1 MFKCGVERGSAGVFT
16 SEVTASLKYSPV
28 RHPPGGGIAFW
39 GVLAPMDSAPHDTTT
54 APAPPESLHKGLG
67 LWDCASLIM
76 GSMIGS
82 GIFLVPAD
90 MAKALPGGAGLLLLA
105 WGLVAVLTICGALTY
120 GELAAMLP
128 KAGGQYVYLKE
139 AWGRLTGFLYGWT
152 LFTVIQTGT
161 IAAVAVAFARYLGV
175 FVPAVSAEPFLT
187 VGPVGINVQQVVAIG
202 LIGLLTAFN
211 FRDVREGAFVQNLF
225 TAVKVLALL
234 AVVCLG
240 LWFGFGDSSASAA
253 QASAG
258 GPGSTGWANFTTVW
272 PPFSWAM
279 LGTFFTAMTGAAF
292 AADAWNNIT
301 FTAGEVRNPQ
311 RNLPRALLL
320 GTGVVLALYL
330 LANVAYVAGLGMP
343 GIANAPQGRV
353 GTELMARLFGPVGA
367 GLMAGLILISTF
379 GCLNGIILA
388 GGRVYYAM
396 AQDGL
401 FFRAAARLNER
412 GVPANSLAFQGAWSA
427 ALVLTGSYSDLL
439 DYVMFAVLLF
449 YLVTVVG
456 LIRLRRLHPE
466 WVRPYRVVGY
476 PVVPL
481 VYCGLATGIC
491 TALLVYKT
499 TYAGAGLALV
509 AVGAVVYFVSG
520 LNRPAI
526 QPPTQPTS

>member
-1 MFKCGVERGSAGVFT
+1 
-16 SEVTASLKYSPV
+16 
-28 RHPPGGGIAFW
+28 
-39 GVLAPMDSAPHDTTT
+39 
-54 APAPPESLHKGLG
+54 
-67 LWDCASLIM
+67 M

-90 MAKALPGGAGLLLLA
+90 MAKALPGGAGLLMLA

-120 GELAAMLP
+120 GELAAMMP

-175 FVPAVSAEPFLT
+175 FVPAVSNVPFLT
-187 VGPVGINVQQVVAIG
+187 LGPIGINVQQVVAIG
-202 LIGLLTAFN
+202 LIALLTAFN

-225 TAVKVLALL
+225 TAVKVTALL

-240 LWFGFGDSSASAA
+240 LWFGFSG
-253 QASAG
+253 QT
-258 GPGSTGWANFTTVW
+258 PGTGAANFTTNW
-272 PPFSWAM
+272 PPFSWAEV
-279 LGTFFTAMTGAAF
+279 GTFFTAMTGAAF

-301 FTAGEVRNPQ
+301 FTAGEVRDPQ

-330 LANVAYVAGLGMP
+330 LANIAYVAGLGMP
-343 GIANAPQGRV
+343 SIAAAPQGRV

-401 FFRAAARLNER
+401 FFRAAARLNGR
-412 GVPANSLAFQGAWSA
+412 GVPANSLAFQGLWA
-427 ALVLTGSYSDLL
+427 AILVLTGSYSDLL

-449 YLVTVVG
+449 YLVTVIG

-466 WVRPYRVVGY
+466 WLRPYRVIGY

-481 VYCGLATGIC
+481 IYCLLATGIC

-509 AVGAVVYFVSG
+509 AVGAVVYYLSG
-520 LNRPAI
+520 LNKAN
-526 QPPTQPTS
+526 S

>member
-1 MFKCGVERGSAGVFT
+1 
-16 SEVTASLKYSPV
+16 
-28 RHPPGGGIAFW
+28 
-39 GVLAPMDSAPHDTTT
+39 
-54 APAPPESLHKGLG
+54 
-67 LWDCASLIM
+67 
-76 GSMIGS
+76 MIGS
-82 GIFLVPAD
+82 GIFLVPAT
-90 MAKALPGGAGLLLLA
+90 MAQELPGGAGLLLLA
-105 WGLVAVLTICGALTY
+105 WALVALMTVCGALTY

-175 FVPAVSAEPFLT
+175 FIPAVSAAPLVS
-187 VGPVGINVQQVVAIG
+187 VGSVGLSAQQLVAIG
-202 LIGLLTAFN
+202 LIGALTLFN

-225 TAVKVLALL
+225 TAVKVTALL
-234 AVVCLG
+234 AVAGLG
-240 LWFGFGDSSASAA
+240 VWMGFGS
-253 QASAG
+253 G
-258 GPGSTGWANFTTVW
+258 TPGTGAANFATVW
-272 PPFSWAM
+272 PPLSWAT

-301 FTAGEVRNPQ
+301 FTAGEVRDPQ
-311 RNLPRALLL
+311 RNLPRALVL

-343 GIANAPQGRV
+343 AIAAAPDGRV

-367 GLMAGLILISTF
+367 GLMAGLILVSTF

-388 GGRVYYAM
+388 GARVYYAM

-401 FFRAAARLNER
+401 FFRAAARLNGR
-412 GVPANSLAFQGAWSA
+412 GVPANSLAFQGLWAA

-456 LIRLRRLHPE
+456 LVRLRRLHPE
-466 WVRPYRVVGY
+466 WARPYRVVGY

-481 VYCGLATGIC
+481 VYCVLAAGIC
-491 TALLVYKT
+491 IALLAYKT

-509 AVGAVVYFVSG
+509 AVGAVVYTVSG
-520 LNRPAI
+520 LARRA
-526 QPPTQPTS
+526 

>member
-1 MFKCGVERGSAGVFT
+1 MESTTPAV
-16 SEVTASLKYSPV
+16 PV
-28 RHPPGGGIAFW
+28 
-39 GVLAPMDSAPHDTTT
+39 APADASAPH
-54 APAPPESLHKGLG
+54 LRKGLG

-90 MAKALPGGAGLLLLA
+90 MAKALPGGAGLLMLA
-105 WGLVAVLTICGALTY
+105 WVLVAVLTICGALTY
-120 GELAAMLP
+120 GELAAMMP

-175 FVPAVSAEPFLT
+175 FMPAVSNVPFLT
-187 VGPVGINVQQVVAIG
+187 LGPVGINVQQVVAIG
-202 LIGLLTAFN
+202 LIALLTAFN
-211 FRDVREGAFVQNLF
+211 FRDVREGALVQNLF
-225 TAVKVLALL
+225 TAVKVTALL

-240 LWFGFGDSSASAA
+240 LWFGFSGET
-253 QASAG
+253 
-258 GPGSTGWANFTTVW
+258 PGTGAVNFATNW
-272 PPFSWAM
+272 PAFSWAEV
-279 LGTFFTAMTGAAF
+279 GTFFTAMTGAAF

-301 FTAGEVRNPQ
+301 FTAGEVREPQ

-330 LANVAYVAGLGMP
+330 LANIAYVAGLGMP
-343 GIANAPQGRV
+343 SIANAPQGRV
-353 GTELMARLFGPVGA
+353 GTELMARLFGPIGA

-401 FFRAAARLNER
+401 FFRAAARLNKR
-412 GVPANSLAFQGAWSA
+412 GVPANSLAFQGLWA
-427 ALVLTGSYSDLL
+427 AILVLTGSYSDLL

-449 YLVTVVG
+449 YIVTVIG

-466 WVRPYRVVGY
+466 WLRPYRVIGY

-481 VYCGLATGIC
+481 VYCVLATSIC

-509 AVGAVVYFVSG
+509 AVGAVLYYVSG
-520 LNRPAI
+520 LNKVA
-526 QPPTQPTS
+526 QE

>member
-1 MFKCGVERGSAGVFT
+1 
-16 SEVTASLKYSPV
+16 
-28 RHPPGGGIAFW
+28 
-39 GVLAPMDSAPHDTTT
+39 
-54 APAPPESLHKGLG
+54 
-67 LWDCASLIM
+67 
-76 GSMIGS
+76 
-82 GIFLVPAD
+82 
-90 MAKALPGGAGLLLLA
+90 
-105 WGLVAVLTICGALTY
+105 
-120 GELAAMLP
+120 
-128 KAGGQYVYLKE
+128 VYLKE

-175 FVPAVSAEPFLT
+175 FVPAVSNEALMQ
-187 VGPVGINVQQVVAIG
+187 VGPVGINVQQLVAIG
-202 LIGLLTAFN
+202 LIGALTAFN

-225 TAVKVLALL
+225 TAVKVTALL
-234 AVVCLG
+234 AVVGLG
-240 LWFGFGDSSASAA
+240 LWFGFSGNTPGT
-253 QASAG
+253 G
-258 GPGSTGWANFTTVW
+258 GANFATTW

-301 FTAGEVRNPQ
+301 FTAGEVRDPQ

-330 LANVAYVAGLGMP
+330 LANVAYIAGLGMP

-388 GGRVYYAM
+388 GARVYYAM

-401 FFRAAARLNER
+401 FFRAAARLNHR
-412 GVPANSLAFQGAWSA
+412 GVPANSLTYQGLWSA
-427 ALVLTGSYSDLL
+427 LLVLTGSYSDLL

-456 LIRLRRLHPE
+456 LVRLRQLHPE

-476 PVVPL
+476 PVVPAI
-481 VYCGLATGIC
+481 YCLLATGIC
-491 TALLVYKT
+491 VALLIYKT
-499 TYAGAGLALV
+499 NYAGAGLVLV
-509 AVGAVVYFVSG
+509 ALGAVVYFVSG
-520 LNRPAI
+520 LHKRNEE
-526 QPPTQPTS
+526 

>member
-1 MFKCGVERGSAGVFT
+1 MESSAT
-16 SEVTASLKYSPV
+16 P
-28 RHPPGGGIAFW
+28 
-39 GVLAPMDSAPHDTTT
+39 LAPPVSAAPDAAPH
-54 APAPPESLHKGLG
+54 LQKGLG

-82 GIFLVPAD
+82 GIFLVPAA
-90 MAKALPGGAGLLLLA
+90 MAQELPGGAGLLLLA

-152 LFTVIQTGT
+152 LFAVIQTGT
-161 IAAVAVAFARYLGV
+161 IAAVAVAFARFLGV
-175 FVPAVSAEPFLT
+175 FVPAVSADPL
-187 VGPVGINVQQVVAIG
+187 VQLGSVGINAQQLVAIG
-202 LIGLLTAFN
+202 LIGALTAFN

-225 TAVKVLALL
+225 TFVKVAALL
-234 AVVCLG
+234 AVVALG
-240 LWFGFGDSSASAA
+240 LWFGFV
-253 QASAG
+253 G
-258 GPGSTGWANFTTVW
+258 GTSGTGAANFATTW
-272 PPFSWAM
+272 PPLSWAT

-301 FTAGEVRNPQ
+301 FTAGEVRDPQ

-353 GTELMARLFGPVGA
+353 GTELMARLFGPVGS
-367 GLMAGLILISTF
+367 GLMAGLILVSTF
-379 GCLNGIILA
+379 GCLNGIILTGA
-388 GGRVYYAM
+388 RVYYAM

-401 FFRAAARLNER
+401 FLRAAAQLNRR
-412 GVPANSLAFQGAWSA
+412 GVPANSLAMQGLWSA
-427 ALVLTGSYSDLL
+427 ALVLTGSYNDLL

-456 LIRLRRLHPE
+456 LIRLRHLHPE
-466 WVRPYRVVGY
+466 WPRPYRVVGY
-476 PVVPL
+476 PVVPI
-481 VYCGLATGIC
+481 VYCLLAGGIC
-491 TALLVYKT
+491 AALLVYKT

-509 AVGAVVYFVSG
+509 AVGAVVYFLSG
-520 LNRPAI
+520 LNRSGGTRPAA
-526 QPPTQPTS
+526 